1 MMTPEDTNA
10 PKTTETQVPQ
20 PTAPVVTP
28 TPQLS
33 RKPSKKLIIILSIV
47 GAVVVFAGIAA
58 ILYGL
63 LFSVSKAD
71 YRTAANT
78 TSEVSSAGSKSYTA
92 VSKVAYISTSTTD
105 IEIKENATKAR
116 ELLATYKEEGK
127 KLADVKALRDG
138 EVKDAY
144 DAYDKK
150 FNEFVAFSE
159 AYIDSAEKVMPAI
172 AICEEI
178 GRSSSSAVG
187 KAAFDAAIAPCEE
200 ALNKVTDV
208 KDKDLAT
215 FLSAYK
221 KNVADTSAVVAR
233 GEGATNAEK
242 IKLRTEL
249 SKITSDLRAAQRE
262 GSASVSERLKAVR
275 PYDTLSSLYDLTA
288 DKSK

>member
-1 MMTPEDTNA
+1 MMTPEDTHA
-10 PKTTETQVPQ
+10 PKTTETQTPQ
-20 PTAPVVTP
+20 PIAPVVTP
-28 TPQLS
+28 TPRLS

-47 GAVVVFAGIAA
+47 GAVVALAVVAA
-58 ILYGL
+58 ILYAL

-78 TSEVSSAGSKSYTA
+78 ASDVSSAGSKSYTA
-92 VSKVAYISTSTTD
+92 VSKVAYISTSTTE

-116 ELLATYKEEGK
+116 ELLATYKNEGA
-127 KLADVKALRDG
+127 KLADVKALRNG
-138 EVKDAY
+138 EVKQAY

-178 GRSSSSAVG
+178 GRNPSGVAG
-187 KAAFDAAIAPCEE
+187 KAAYDAAIAPCEE

-208 KDKDLAT
+208 KDKDLAA

-221 KNVADTSAVVAR
+221 KNVADTSAVVAK
-233 GEGATNAEK
+233 GEGATNLEK

-249 SKITSDLRAAQRE
+249 SKITSELRTAQRE

-275 PYDTLSSLYDLTA
+275 PYDTLSSLYDLVA